1 MLKNYK
7 LVFLLLV
14 CLISLLLIGCS
25 ESQNNNSSTQFQQD
39 YTSQELIEKIN
50 EDIQFGMSKDDL
62 VDLEGKKPDLDTT
75 NTNDEDRGIVYIINV
90 NDTQA
95 YLLYYLN
102 KNDDLFMITISLS
115 DEEET
120 YNAYVDNYKTIH
132 SSLEDVYGAPT
143 KNNDHILNKDAKN
156 YGYEVYVG
164 NSSYGSGWDLDNVKI
179 DSFMWKLEDTENI
192 VTQISFQSKE
202 YVGEI

>member
-1 MLKNYK
+1 MHIRFNPF
-7 LVFLLLV
+7 FLII
-14 CLISLLLIGCS
+14 CLISGSLLVGCDS
-25 ESQNNNSSTQFQQD
+25 NQNSKTTTQFQQD

-50 EDIQFGMSKDDL
+50 NDIQLGMSKDDL

-90 NDTQA
+90 NDIQA

-102 KNDDLFMITISLS
+102 KNDDLSMITISLS

-156 YGYEVYVG
+156 YGYEVYAG
-164 NSSYGSGWDLDNVKI
+164 NSSYSSNWDLDNVII
-179 DSFMWKLEDTENI
+179 DSFMWKLEDSKNI

-202 YVGEI
+202 YVE